1 MLNFTALQRACFSL
15 CRTLRHFV
23 SFQACKKKFQT
34 TKLFSNSDTHF
45 LPYRHCASLHSLEY
59 NLVVAHACSDSFW
72 KIYFPLHSRSYQV
85 SNKMKYIHLG
95 IVVLGVLLPFISVV
109 AIMSEFAVRVKSTDG
124 DFVSGGLGFIVPRF
138 PPIPCHGRSKNVVFY
153 SHILLLYVLLSTG
166 ITLTF
171 LIMWRIHKVS

>member
-1 MLNFTALQRACFSL
+1 MLVLIL
-15 CRTLRHFV
+15 
-23 SFQACKKKFQT
+23 
-34 TKLFSNSDTHF
+34 
-45 LPYRHCASLHSLEY
+45 
-59 NLVVAHACSDSFW
+59 FW
-72 KIYFPLHSRSYQV
+72 KIYFPLHSRSYQA

-166 ITLTF
+166 ITFTF